1 LRAALTPRGISAA
14 LSLAEV
20 FMKKVSLTVMFV
32 MSIAA
37 SAFAQSERV
46 YIGGAGGF
54 AVTPENTSGAVMLE
68 GGVRVAPHLFVFGD
82 LGQYHDVQPSD
93 VQPNIDLAT
102 EQLSTTGLN
111 TIGTGRVPATFALG
125 GLRYELPLV
134 HGFMPYALGGLGMA
148 HLSPTATFTYSSGT
162 LSDGSTPIVG
172 QDITSEV
179 ESNGSFTPPPSST
192 ALMYSFGGG
201 VQIPVFGSWTADVG
215 YRFSRIEADSPINAQ
230 GMTFGLGYRF

>member
-1 LRAALTPRGISAA
+1 
-14 LSLAEV
+14 
-20 FMKKVSLTVMFV
+20 MKKVGLALMFV
-32 MSIAA
+32 VSIAA
-37 SAFAQSERV
+37 SAFAQSERG

-82 LGQYHDVQPSD
+82 LGQYHDVQPSV
-93 VQPNIDLAT
+93 VQPSIDLTT

-125 GLRYELPLV
+125 GLRYEMPLV

-162 LSDGSTPIVG
+162 LFDGSTPTVG

-179 ESNGSFTPPPSST
+179 ESNGSFTLPPSST

-201 VQIPVFGSWTADVG
+201 VQIPVFGSWMADVG
-215 YRFSRIEADSPINAQ
+215 YRFSRIEADAPVNAQ